1 MLTKVR
7 TRQKISRHL
16 KLVGI
21 NHSSLSSIG
30 SLPTPR
36 PSTHARRIR
45 KLRNQPAFH
54 QITWRA
60 HTQPL
65 KAASYRIRHC
75 VATRPLMVSAWTLV
89 KRRPIWPIMTKI
101 WPLCARTSTK
111 HGSSHAMTSCVL
123 RPPLFRPCLQTSMGG
138 SLMIRMRISG
148 WARSATISSA
158 RATLFPQTSS
168 ESSLLIISD
177 LFDIL
182 TLQLK

>member
-36 PSTHARRIR
+36 PFIPAHRIR
-45 KLRNQPAFH
+45 QPRNQPAFR
-54 QITWRA
+54 QITW
-60 HTQPL
+60 QPL
-65 KAASYRIRHC
+65 SYPRKAASYRTRHC
-75 VATRPLMVSAWTLV
+75 AAIRPLMASAWTLV
-89 KRRPIWPIMTKI
+89 KRRPTWQIRTKM
-101 WPLCARTSTK
+101 WHLCARTSTK
-111 HGSSHAMTSCVL
+111 HGFSHAMTSCVL
-123 RPPLFRPCLQTSMGG
+123 RLPRFRPCLLTSMVG

-148 WARSATISSA
+148 WTRSATRSSA

-168 ESSLLIISD
+168 KSSLLIISD
-177 LFDIL
+177 LIDIL